1 MIHILVGNENK
12 LKTIAAIKAHLP
24 LMLGEIMECL
34 NLGRPVFS
42 FESFDVDAQMVKG
55 LISELKLAGASIV
68 FKQDIAGISE
78 TISEADVYAALRLG
92 NEISHQVNREM
103 EREATKVIAIV
114 NSEGK
119 AHFHDFT
126 DRLQANSDL
135 IEFGWDSSLL
145 TLLKLARQF
154 PDSVQLYLLGLEE
167 RFDGSQDPVGIAEI
181 ERLMGMDEEA
191 LDGENLD
198 DNEN

>member
-1 MIHILVGNENK
+1 M
-12 LKTIAAIKAHLP
+12 
-24 LMLGEIMECL
+24 
-34 NLGRPVFS
+34 
-42 FESFDVDAQMVKG
+42 
-55 LISELKLAGASIV
+55 
-68 FKQDIAGISE
+68 E
-78 TISEADVYAALRLG
+78 TISEEEVFAALRLG
-92 NEISHQVNREM
+92 NKISEQVEREM

-145 TLLKLARQF
+145 TFLKLARQF

-181 ERLMGMDEEA
+181 ERLMGLYDEA
-191 LDGENLD
+191 
-198 DNEN
+198 

>member
-1 MIHILVGNENK
+1 MKRRHPMIHILVGNENK

-68 FKQDIAGISE
+68 FQEDIGGMME
-78 TISEADVYAALRLG
+78 TISEEEVFAALRLG
-92 NEISHQVNREM
+92 NEISEQVEREM

-114 NSEGK
+114 NSEGN

-145 TLLKLARQF
+145 TFLKLARQF
-154 PDSVQLYLLGLEE
+154 PDSVQLY
-167 RFDGSQDPVGIAEI
+167 
-181 ERLMGMDEEA
+181 
-191 LDGENLD
+191 
-198 DNEN
+198 

>member
-12 LKTIAAIKAHLP
+12 LKSIAAIKAHLP

-42 FESFDVDAQMVKG
+42 FETFDVDAQMVKG
-55 LISELKLAGASIV
+55 LIAQLKLAGASIV

-78 TISEADVYAALRLG
+78 TISEADVYAALHLG
-92 NEISHQVNREM
+92 NEISNQVNRDM

-119 AHFHDFT
+119 AHFQAFKSD
-126 DRLQANSDL
+126 LQDDSDL
-135 IEFGWDSSLL
+135 IELGWDTSLL
-145 TLLKLARQF
+145 KFLKLARQF
-154 PDSVQLYLLGLEE
+154 PHSVQLYLLDLEE
-167 RFDGSQDPVGIAEI
+167 RYNGSQDPIGIAEI
-181 ERLMGMDEEA
+181 ERLMGLYDEA
-191 LDGENLD
+191 
-198 DNEN
+198 